1 MLFCLERYL
10 VVMLFCLERYLVV
23 MLFCLERYLIYNVVL
38 FRALFSF

>member
-10 VVMLFCLERYLVV
+10 AVMLFCLERYLV
-23 MLFCLERYLIYNVVL
+23 YNVVL